1 MEKQDFSMYGLKYD
15 CQEIPSIYVNSVS
28 DLLYNLKLR
37 GIKFLGTN
45 NLH

>member
-1 MEKQDFSMYGLKYD
+1 MEKQDFSLYGLKDD
-15 CQEIPSIYVNSVS
+15 CQEIPSAYANSVS

-37 GIKFLGTN
+37 GIRFLGTN